1 MDCQVSVR
9 LSLLCNGSASRML
22 AHDVAVACVAL
33 VVVTARVAEWMP
45 VVEARYP
52 WIARYAF

>member
-1 MDCQVSVR
+1 MP
-9 LSLLCNGSASRML
+9 

>member
-1 MDCQVSVR
+1 MDCQVRVR

-22 AHDVAVACVAL
+22 AHGVAVACVAL
-33 VVVTARVAEWMP
+33 IAITVGVAGWVPVVVT
-45 VVEARYP
+45 RYP